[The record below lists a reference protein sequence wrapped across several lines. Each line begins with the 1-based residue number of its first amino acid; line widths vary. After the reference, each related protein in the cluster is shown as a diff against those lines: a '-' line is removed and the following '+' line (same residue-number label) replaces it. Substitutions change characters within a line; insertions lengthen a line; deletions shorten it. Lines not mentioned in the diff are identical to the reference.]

1 LQLSAGINW
10 AKMETGGQVV
20 DFTSCEQG
28 EEMEQRAR
36 AKMAEAEIRDSNMAA
51 PPTPRLPAVVKV
63 AGATACLITIL
74 YFTYLLRDY
83 IHAVLLWT
91 EQQPP
96 GLVLV
101 IFVALFTLV
110 SLPLAWGYIVVNLAC
125 GYLFGF
131 VYGLIVTVI
140 TATAGILAAHLIIVR
155 CLASHVRKLLHT
167 SEYSKSLYAVISGP
181 QAFKLIVL
189 TRLTPVPFGLQNAVF
204 SVSNL
209 PCGRYLGASVL
220 GLFPTQCI
228 NVYMG
233 STLRSMEEV
242 LTNEDTV
249 RAGWLLLV
257 AQLAVSAAVAL
268 FVVRKARAEL
278 ERSLQDSGLDSV
290 VVVGEK

>member
-1 LQLSAGINW
+1 
-10 AKMETGGQVV
+10 MEGVQGV
-20 DFTSCEQG
+20 DFQSVEKK
-28 EEMEQRAR
+28 
-36 AKMAEAEIRDSNMAA
+36 AKMAEAETSRDPNNMAIA
-51 PPTPRLPAVVKV
+51 PSPRLPAVVKV
-63 AGATACLITIL
+63 AGASACLITIL

-131 VYGLIVTVI
+131 LYGLIVTVI

-155 CLASHVRKLLHT
+155 CLASYVRKLLHT
-167 SEYSKSLYAVISGP
+167 SEYSRSLYAVISGP

-209 PCGRYLGASVL
+209 PCGRYLGASVI

-257 AQLAVSAAVAL
+257 AQLVVSAAVAI

-278 ERSLQDSGLDSV
+278 ERNLQDPGFDSV

>member
-1 LQLSAGINW
+1 VQG
-10 AKMETGGQVV
+10 V
-20 DFTSCEQG
+20 DFESVEKK
-28 EEMEQRAR
+28 
-36 AKMAEAEIRDSNMAA
+36 AKMAEAETSRDPNNMAIA
-51 PPTPRLPAVVKV
+51 PSPRLPAVVKV
-63 AGATACLITIL
+63 AGASACLITIL

-131 VYGLIVTVI
+131 LYGLIVTVI

-155 CLASHVRKLLHT
+155 CLASYVRKLLHT
-167 SEYSKSLYAVISGP
+167 SEYSRSLYAVISGP

-209 PCGRYLGASVL
+209 PCGRYLGASVI

-257 AQLAVSAAVAL
+257 AQLVVSAAVAI
-268 FVVRKARAEL
+268 FVVRKARIEL
-278 ERSLQDSGLDSV
+278 ERNLQDPGFDSV

>member
-1 LQLSAGINW
+1 
-10 AKMETGGQVV
+10 MEGVQGV
-20 DFTSCEQG
+20 DFESVEKK
-28 EEMEQRAR
+28 
-36 AKMAEAEIRDSNMAA
+36 AKMAEAETSRDPNNMAIA
-51 PPTPRLPAVVKV
+51 PSPRLPAVVKV
-63 AGATACLITIL
+63 AGASACLITIL

-131 VYGLIVTVI
+131 LYGLIVTVI

-155 CLASHVRKLLHT
+155 CLASYVRKLLHT
-167 SEYSKSLYAVISGP
+167 SEYSRSLYAVISGP

-209 PCGRYLGASVL
+209 PCGRYLGASVI

-257 AQLAVSAAVAL
+257 AQLVVSAAVAI
-268 FVVRKARAEL
+268 FVVRKARIEL
-278 ERSLQDSGLDSV
+278 ERNLQDPGFDSV

>member
-1 LQLSAGINW
+1 MEAGS
-10 AKMETGGQVV
+10 KVE
-20 DFTSCEQG
+20 EQQ
-28 EEMEQRAR
+28 ERLASKQ
-36 AKMAEAEIRDSNMAA
+36 AEAEMRV
-51 PPTPRLPAVVKV
+51 PPTSPPGSHYHSHLKCAALL
-63 AGATACLITIL
+63 AGCCLLL
-74 YFTYLLRDY
+74 YCTYLFRDY

-91 EQQPP
+91 EHQPP
-96 GLVLV
+96 AIVLL

-131 VYGLIVTVI
+131 GHGLVVTVL
-140 TATAGILAAHLIIVR
+140 TATAGVLAAHLIITY
-155 CLASHVRKLLHT
+155 CLAGQVRRLLAT
-167 SEYSKSLYAVISGP
+167 SEYTRSLYTVITGP
-181 QAFKLIVL
+181 QAFKLVVL

-209 PCGRYLGASVL
+209 PCGRYLAASVL

-249 RAGWLLLV
+249 RTGWLLLL
-257 AQLAVSAAVAL
+257 AQLIVSVILAV
-268 FVVRKARAEL
+268 FVIRKARGELDRALEPSSKPEL
-278 ERSLQDSGLDSV
+278 EEV
-290 VVVGEK
+290 VAE

>member
-1 LQLSAGINW
+1 
-10 AKMETGGQVV
+10 MEGVQGV
-20 DFTSCEQG
+20 DFESVEKK
-28 EEMEQRAR
+28 
-36 AKMAEAEIRDSNMAA
+36 AKMAEAETSRDPNNIAIA
-51 PPTPRLPAVVKV
+51 PSPRLPAVVKV
-63 AGATACLITIL
+63 AGASACLITIL

-131 VYGLIVTVI
+131 LYGLIVTVI

-155 CLASHVRKLLHT
+155 CLASYVRKLLHT
-167 SEYSKSLYAVISGP
+167 SEYSRSLYAVISGP

-209 PCGRYLGASVL
+209 PCGRYLGASVI

-257 AQLAVSAAVAL
+257 AQLVVSAAVAI

-278 ERSLQDSGLDSV
+278 ERNLQDPGFDSV

>member
-1 LQLSAGINW
+1 
-10 AKMETGGQVV
+10 MEGVQGV
-20 DFTSCEQG
+20 DFQSVEKK
-28 EEMEQRAR
+28 AN
-36 AKMAEAEIRDSNMAA
+36 MAEAETSRDPNNMAIA
-51 PPTPRLPAVVKV
+51 PSPRLPAVVKV
-63 AGATACLITIL
+63 AGASACLITIL

-131 VYGLIVTVI
+131 LYGLIVTVI

-155 CLASHVRKLLHT
+155 CLASYVRKLLHT
-167 SEYSKSLYAVISGP
+167 SEYSRSLYAVISGP

-209 PCGRYLGASVL
+209 PCGRYLGASVI

-257 AQLAVSAAVAL
+257 AQLVVSAAVAI

-278 ERSLQDSGLDSV
+278 ERNLQDPGFDSV

>member
-1 LQLSAGINW
+1 
-10 AKMETGGQVV
+10 MEGV
-20 DFTSCEQG
+20 QG
-28 EEMEQRAR
+28 EDFESVEKK
-36 AKMAEAEIRDSNMAA
+36 AKMAEAETSRDPNNMAIA
-51 PPTPRLPAVVKV
+51 LSPRLPAVVKV
-63 AGATACLITIL
+63 AGASACLITIL

-131 VYGLIVTVI
+131 LYGLIVTVI

-155 CLASHVRKLLHT
+155 CLASYVRKLLHT
-167 SEYSKSLYAVISGP
+167 SEYSRSLYAVISGP

-209 PCGRYLGASVL
+209 PCSRYLGASVI

-257 AQLAVSAAVAL
+257 AQLVVSAAVAI

-278 ERSLQDSGLDSV
+278 ERNLQDPGFDSV

>member
-1 LQLSAGINW
+1 
-10 AKMETGGQVV
+10 MEGVQGV
-20 DFTSCEQG
+20 DFESVDKK
-28 EEMEQRAR
+28 
-36 AKMAEAEIRDSNMAA
+36 AKMAEAETSRDPNNMAIA
-51 PPTPRLPAVVKV
+51 PSPRLPAVVKV
-63 AGATACLITIL
+63 AGASACLITIL

-131 VYGLIVTVI
+131 LYGLIVTVI

-155 CLASHVRKLLHT
+155 CLASYVRKLLHT
-167 SEYSKSLYAVISGP
+167 SEYSRSLYAVISGP

-209 PCGRYLGASVL
+209 PCSRYLGASVI

-257 AQLAVSAAVAL
+257 AQLVVSAAVAI

-278 ERSLQDSGLDSV
+278 ERNLQDPGFDSV
-290 VVVGEK
+290 VVLGEK

>member
-1 LQLSAGINW
+1 
-10 AKMETGGQVV
+10 MEGVQGV
-20 DFTSCEQG
+20 DFESVEKK
-28 EEMEQRAR
+28 
-36 AKMAEAEIRDSNMAA
+36 AKMAEAETSRDPNNMAIA
-51 PPTPRLPAVVKV
+51 PSPRLPAVVKV
-63 AGATACLITIL
+63 AGASACLITIL

-131 VYGLIVTVI
+131 LYGLIVTVI

-155 CLASHVRKLLHT
+155 CLASYVRKLLHT
-167 SEYSKSLYAVISGP
+167 SEYSRSLYAVISGP

-209 PCGRYLGASVL
+209 PCGRYLGASVI

-257 AQLAVSAAVAL
+257 AQLVVSAAVAI
-268 FVVRKARAEL
+268 FVVRKARYFAV
-278 ERSLQDSGLDSV
+278 RR
-290 VVVGEK
+290 K

>member
-1 LQLSAGINW
+1 
-10 AKMETGGQVV
+10 MEGVQGV
-20 DFTSCEQG
+20 DFESVEKK
-28 EEMEQRAR
+28 
-36 AKMAEAEIRDSNMAA
+36 AKMAEAETSRDPNNMAIA
-51 PPTPRLPAVVKV
+51 PSPRLPAVVKV
-63 AGATACLITIL
+63 AGASACLITIL

-131 VYGLIVTVI
+131 LYGLIVTVI

-155 CLASHVRKLLHT
+155 CLASYVRKLLHT
-167 SEYSKSLYAVISGP
+167 SEYSRSLYAVISGP

-209 PCGRYLGASVL
+209 PCGRYLGASVI

-249 RAGWLLLV
+249 RAGWLLLI
-257 AQLAVSAAVAL
+257 AQEVNEWRPPGKRRGLK
-268 FVVRKARAEL
+268 RKKRKIPSWG
-278 ERSLQDSGLDSV
+278 RRQDAKPVL
-290 VVVGEK
+290 K

>member
-1 LQLSAGINW
+1 MG
-10 AKMETGGQVV
+10 
-20 DFTSCEQG
+20 
-28 EEMEQRAR
+28 
-36 AKMAEAEIRDSNMAA
+36 AEAETSRDPNNMAIA
-51 PPTPRLPAVVKV
+51 PSPRLPAVVKV
-63 AGATACLITIL
+63 AGASACLITIL

-131 VYGLIVTVI
+131 LYGLIVTVI

-155 CLASHVRKLLHT
+155 CLASYVRKLLHT
-167 SEYSKSLYAVISGP
+167 SEYSRSLYAVISGP

-209 PCGRYLGASVL
+209 PCGRYLGASVI

-242 LTNEDTV
+242 LTKEDTV

-257 AQLAVSAAVAL
+257 AQLVVSAAVAI
-268 FVVRKARAEL
+268 FVVRKARIEL
-278 ERSLQDSGLDSV
+278 ERNLQDPGFDSV

>member
-1 LQLSAGINW
+1 
-10 AKMETGGQVV
+10 MEGVQGL
-20 DFTSCEQG
+20 DFESVEKK
-28 EEMEQRAR
+28 
-36 AKMAEAEIRDSNMAA
+36 AKMAEAETSRDPNNMAIA
-51 PPTPRLPAVVKV
+51 PSPRLPAVVKV
-63 AGATACLITIL
+63 AGASACLITIL

-131 VYGLIVTVI
+131 LYGLIVTVI

-155 CLASHVRKLLHT
+155 CLASYVRKLLHT
-167 SEYSKSLYAVISGP
+167 SEYSRSLYAVISGP

-209 PCGRYLGASVL
+209 PCGRYLGASVI

-257 AQLAVSAAVAL
+257 AQLVVSAAVAI

-278 ERSLQDSGLDSV
+278 ERNLQDPGFDSV

>member
-1 LQLSAGINW
+1 
-10 AKMETGGQVV
+10 MEGVQGV
-20 DFTSCEQG
+20 DFESVEKK
-28 EEMEQRAR
+28 
-36 AKMAEAEIRDSNMAA
+36 AKMAEAETSRDPNNMAIA
-51 PPTPRLPAVVKV
+51 PSPRLPAVVKV
-63 AGATACLITIL
+63 AGASACLITIL

-131 VYGLIVTVI
+131 LYGLIVTVI

-155 CLASHVRKLLHT
+155 CLASYVRKLLHT
-167 SEYSKSLYAVISGP
+167 SEYSRSLYAVISGP

-204 SVSNL
+204 AVSNL
-209 PCGRYLGASVL
+209 PCGRYLGASVI

-257 AQLAVSAAVAL
+257 AQLVVSAAVAI

-278 ERSLQDSGLDSV
+278 ERNLQDPGFDSV